1 MRSLLSSHRTTEA
14 RTATL
19 SGPKLVA
26 HHITDAKWLLPV
38 SCVQQLQPE
47 CNLRDTLIVH
57 SGDRPPP
64 TANNAPPA
72 PFSLPGMAASTASEG
87 ALRLRVTCAPLM
99 RTHHHH
105 PVTRRWPKPGCSSLH
120 SLDAPHTAI
129 LFLSDRILRL
139 SYWPPRPNCTRSPIF
154 LHSTQQFAH
163 PAELNAMER
172 DGRKNTLLHTSPTL
186 ICAVLYTAYSC
197 DACRALP
204 IVADCVLHRSIECS
218 VPPPMTLRARSLGV
232 FWSCSLAWVYS
243 NSSAAL
249 KTSPALDGS
258 DSCER
263 ADIGIDL
270 VVLKQLIVLR
280 SDSAAVKLHCHTS
293 PRPRP
298 RLGST
303 QPTISY
309 AGTYTCATLWQQPLY
324 NYCSNVK
331 SH

>member
-1 MRSLLSSHRTTEA
+1 MDLGRLLPVLWSLDRSCLVRPQPQLLLPGLAFSSHPAQMRSLLSSHRTTEA

-218 VPPPMTLRARSLGV
+218 AGE
-232 FWSCSLAWVYS
+232 S
-243 NSSAAL
+243 N
-249 KTSPALDGS
+249 
-258 DSCER
+258 E
-263 ADIGIDL
+263 
-270 VVLKQLIVLR
+270 LR
-280 SDSAAVKLHCHTS
+280 SKLYCTLYASKPSYDSKSVAPLHIS
-293 PRPRP
+293 PRT
-298 RLGST
+298 S
-303 QPTISY
+303 I
-309 AGTYTCATLWQQPLY
+309 
-324 NYCSNVK
+324 
-331 SH
+331 